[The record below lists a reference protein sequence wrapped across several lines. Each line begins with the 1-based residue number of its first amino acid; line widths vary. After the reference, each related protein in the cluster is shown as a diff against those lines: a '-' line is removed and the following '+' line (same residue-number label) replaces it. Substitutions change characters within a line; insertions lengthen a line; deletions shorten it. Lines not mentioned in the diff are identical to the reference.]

1 MRFWTSNF
9 VTIFSMFI
17 LLHGCSSSA
26 DGIVTEEPT
35 ESGLFADQID
45 FAPEFTL
52 VDQFGADF
60 SLTEKRGENI
70 ILFFG
75 YTYCPDICPTVLSK
89 LVQLIKDERYSENL
103 SVIFISVDY
112 EMDTGDRIEEYLR
125 RFDKSIIGL
134 TGTDEQ
140 LKVVKSDYGAY
151 SSNPSNSNGESQGE
165 RRLTHSDYI
174 YLIDQEGFLVGYYNQ
189 DTSLEI
195 LRSDLDILRSR

>member
-1 MRFWTSNF
+1 
-9 VTIFSMFI
+9 MFI

-26 DGIVTEEPT
+26 DGIVTEEPK

-45 FAPEFTL
+45 FAHEFTL

-60 SLTEKRGENI
+60 SI

-151 SSNPSNSNGESQGE
+151 SSNPSNSEGESQGV

>member
-1 MRFWTSNF
+1 
-9 VTIFSMFI
+9 
-17 LLHGCSSSA
+17 
-26 DGIVTEEPT
+26 
-35 ESGLFADQID
+35 
-45 FAPEFTL
+45 
-52 VDQFGADF
+52 
-60 SLTEKRGENI
+60 
-70 ILFFG
+70 
-75 YTYCPDICPTVLSK
+75 
-89 LVQLIKDERYSENL
+89 
-103 SVIFISVDY
+103 
-112 EMDTGDRIEEYLR
+112 MDTGDRIEEYLR